1 MDSFRMCVAFG
12 PLAMYLL
19 LLGLINLARR
29 PFLVSGARDLA
40 ALGIGAS
47 GLMIVGPI
55 ELLMP
60 QQAMRGLTPYVWLV
74 LLSMYGLSLTLVILL
89 SRPRLT
95 IYNISPTAFR
105 PVLAQA
111 IDSLDPDGR
120 WAGSSLVLPRL
131 EIELHVESSST
142 MRNVSLVAN
151 GDDENLAGWRRLE
164 AVLAAHLKPQ
174 EVRPNPW
181 GVGLVMASLAMVGKM
196 TWEITQYPDA
206 VTQGFLEMLRL

>member
-40 ALGIGAS
+40 ALGIGVS

-55 ELLMP
+55 ELLIP
-60 QQAMRGLTPYVWLV
+60 QQAMRGLTPYIWLV
-74 LLSMYGLSLTLVILL
+74 LLSMYGLSLTLLILL

-105 PVLAQA
+105 PVLARA
-111 IDSLDPDGR
+111 IDSLDPDAR

-131 EIELHVESSST
+131 EIELHVESSAT

-151 GDDENLAGWRRLE
+151 GDEENLAGWRRLE

-181 GVGLVMASLAMVGKM
+181 GVGLVMAA
-196 TWEITQYPDA
+196 
-206 VTQGFLEMLRL
+206 

>member
-1 MDSFRMCVAFG
+1 MDSFRLCVAFG

-19 LLGLINLARR
+19 LLGLINLSRR
-29 PFLVSGARDLA
+29 PFIVTGARDLA
-40 ALGIGAS
+40 ALGVGVS

-60 QQAMRGLTPYVWLV
+60 QQTMRGLTPYVWLV
-74 LLSMYGLSLTLVILL
+74 LVSMYGLSVTLAILL

-111 IDSLDPDGR
+111 IETLDPEGR

-131 EIELHVESSST
+131 EIELHVESSSA

-151 GDDENLAGWRRLE
+151 GDNENLAGWRRLE
-164 AVLAAHLKPQ
+164 GVLAAYLKPQ

-181 GVGLVMASLAMVGKM
+181 GIGLVMASLAMLGKM
-196 TWEITQYPDA
+196 TWELTQHPNA